1 MIPLDEEH
9 QEQIDLA
16 RRAIEAAGVDF
27 TRLTPFLNQKES
39 LGLAWDCIELASA
52 RADLMKLAMPWDDER
67 QALAESVEEA
77 AVYALALL
85 PIGLEGDQEEV
96 DRLTGQAMY
105 YSVCAKIE
113 LGLVCGGKLDPA
125 GATHFLSAI
134 ALCRGRAEWAEQCE
148 KGDIAAAWSIL
159 AASIYNR
166 MSNDRNWP
174 ASITWRN
181 ALAVSERAIACAA
194 SQAVEDLARARAT
207 TYASM
212 LAGIDPDPRFSQRVQ
227 EYGGTKPE
235 LSATDLPLW

>member
-16 RRAIEAAGVDF
+16 RQRIEALGVDF
-27 TRLTPFLNQKES
+27 TRLTPFLNQEES
-39 LGLAWDCIELASA
+39 IGLARDCIELASA
-52 RADLMKLAMPWDDER
+52 RTDLMKLAMPWDDDR

-85 PIGLEGDQEEV
+85 PIDLEGIREDV
-96 DRLTGQAMY
+96 DRLTGRAVY
-105 YSVCAKIE
+105 FSVCAKIE
-113 LGLVCGGKLDPA
+113 LGLACGGKLDPV

-134 ALCRGRAEWAEQCE
+134 SLCRQRAVWALQQD
-148 KGDIAAAWSIL
+148 KGDVAAAWLIL

-181 ALAVSERAIACAA
+181 ALALSERAMECAV
-194 SQAVEDLARARAT
+194 SQGAGDLARARAT
-207 TYASM
+207 TYASL
-212 LAGIDPDPRFSQRVQ
+212 LAGIDPDPSFDQRVK
-227 EYGGTKPE
+227 EYGGMKPE
-235 LSATDLPLW
+235 LSAADLPLW